1 MNAAEVLSVLGVLF
15 LIPLASVLIAAGVAL
30 LTLPFWKRRP

>member
-1 MNAAEVLSVLGVLF
+1 MNALEVLAALF
-15 LIPLASVLIAAGVAL
+15 LVTLAVVLIAAGVAL